1 MARVAP
7 FFDLELLY
15 QARLLVAIAV
25 LMASSSHSAT
35 SGAGE
40 DEEVRRKPVR
50 ERAMSSITKL
60 MIQGSLCLYL
70 RASSFVSVCVFPC
83 CMLFLQGF
91 EVLVLVMSRRL

>member
-1 MARVAP
+1 
-7 FFDLELLY
+7 
-15 QARLLVAIAV
+15 
-25 LMASSSHSAT
+25 MASSSHGAA

-60 MIQGSLCLYL
+60 MIQGSLCLYS
-70 RASSFVSVCVFPC
+70 RASSFMCVFPR